1 MKIFV
6 VRHASAVE
14 RFVWNGDDSERP
26 LDEEGS
32 NQSLMVSK
40 YFSNI
45 NISSIFCSPAVRC
58 QQTIWPTAQKSGT
71 KIELSNSLS
80 EGSISQTSDLV
91 EKLAQT
97 KNSDTSSILCSHG
110 DVISELIRS
119 LTLNGMNIPK
129 RKGFAKA
136 SIWELV
142 FLNGKIDSGFYHESH
157 LSEPSK
163 KSF

>member
-6 VRHASAVE
+6 VRHASTIE
-14 RFVWNGDDSERP
+14 RFTWDGDDSERP
-26 LDEEGS
+26 IDKEGS
-32 NQSLMVSK
+32 SQSLMIAK
-40 YFSNI
+40 YFLDT

-58 QQTIWPTAQKSGT
+58 QQTIWPTAQQSNT

-80 EGSISQTSDLV
+80 EGSTSQTNDLV
-91 EKLAQT
+91 EKLVQIE
-97 KNSDTSSILCSHG
+97 SSETASVFCSHG

-136 SIWELV
+136 SIWELS
-142 FLNGKIDSGFYHESH
+142 FLNGKIESGFYHESH
-157 LSEPSK
+157 LS
-163 KSF
+163 

>member
-6 VRHASAVE
+6 VRHASAIE
-14 RFVWNGDDSERP
+14 RFFWNGDDSERP

-32 NQSLMVSK
+32 NQSLMIAK
-40 YFSNI
+40 YFSDT

-58 QQTIWPTAQKSGT
+58 QQTIWPTAQQSGI

-80 EGSISQTSDLV
+80 EGSTSQTNGLL

-119 LTLNGMNIPK
+119 LILNGMKTPT

-136 SIWELV
+136 SIWELIL
-142 FLNGKIDSGFYHESH
+142 LNGKIESGFYHETHVS
-157 LSEPSK
+157 
-163 KSF
+163 